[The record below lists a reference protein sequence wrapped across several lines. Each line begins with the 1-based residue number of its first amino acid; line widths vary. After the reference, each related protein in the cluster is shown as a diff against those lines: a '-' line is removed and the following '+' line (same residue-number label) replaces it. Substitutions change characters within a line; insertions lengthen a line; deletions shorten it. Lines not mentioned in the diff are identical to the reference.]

1 LLLGRVLPV
10 LILFLITIIYSRK
23 LSFDEYGKFQ
33 SVWMYA
39 NIVNVIIT
47 FGLTS
52 VIFSTN
58 LNFLFSFIKIHQKKL
73 SIFYS
78 LLWIIGLAAFYLF
91 AKNFTSGLKLL
102 LVAFIIIQNVSTIA
116 ETLLIKRQ
124 GEKASFIINFIY
136 SVFFLAWHLYVLFTD
151 YSLMNLIFGICVIS
165 ILKLMAML
173 MIPFKQG
180 LFVAVANEKHF
191 LDHWAFLGLND
202 ILGVISKW
210 IDKFFLL
217 YILTATDFAIF
228 FNGSFEIPLFG
239 LLISVMG
246 SFLMIEISKN
256 VSLTSKIVQL
266 YRESFLIL
274 STLVFPLFF
283 FLFFFRNELFA
294 LVFNNKY
301 DASLPVFVI
310 SIFILP
316 LRINNYSVIL
326 QCFSKGKT
334 ILIGSIFDISIAIIL
349 MLVLYPLMGT
359 QGIALAVV
367 VATFCQV
374 IFYILHSAKTLHV
387 SVLQVL
393 PLQKLLLRFLIA
405 GVSYFILFLIL
416 TKWELKIKLL
426 VGVIFTTFLI
436 LIGFIK
442 YFKTFFKKEYVQN
455 PKDQSEGYI

>member
-1 LLLGRVLPV
+1 
-10 LILFLITIIYSRK
+10 
-23 LSFDEYGKFQ
+23 
-33 SVWMYA
+33 
-39 NIVNVIIT
+39 
-47 FGLTS
+47 
-52 VIFSTN
+52 
-58 LNFLFSFIKIHQKKL
+58 
-73 SIFYS
+73 
-78 LLWIIGLAAFYLF
+78 
-91 AKNFTSGLKLL
+91 
-102 LVAFIIIQNVSTIA
+102 
-116 ETLLIKRQ
+116 
-124 GEKASFIINFIY
+124 
-136 SVFFLAWHLYVLFTD
+136 
-151 YSLMNLIFGICVIS
+151 
-165 ILKLMAML
+165 ML

-180 LFVAVANEKHF
+180 LFVAVANEKDF

-387 SVLQVL
+387 SVLQLL